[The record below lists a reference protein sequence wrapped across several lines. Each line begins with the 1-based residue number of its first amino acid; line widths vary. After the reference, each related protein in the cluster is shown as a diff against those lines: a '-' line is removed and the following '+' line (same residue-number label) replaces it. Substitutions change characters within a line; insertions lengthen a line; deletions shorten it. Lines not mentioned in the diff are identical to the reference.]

1 MSRLRVP
8 APPSFLQQLNRV
20 SFLDKDSLEVPNH
33 KSGPPELHPRA
44 DDCVLSVVSIR
55 RDRARGSER
64 GNPPGSSCPRV
75 GARVEDGAP
84 DSEARER
91 ERRLYRAPPKSL
103 NLMQQMFRECE
114 VRARY

>member
-20 SFLDKDSLEVPNH
+20 SFLDKDSLEVPNR

-64 GNPPGSSCPRV
+64 GNPPGQLVSARGRSGGGRGPRFR
-75 GARVEDGAP
+75 GQ
-84 DSEARER
+84 R

-114 VRARY
+114 VRACY